1 MGKAVPPKPTILPF
15 KLVQQH
21 VTKCRIKEGRCGLC
35 VWALK
40 KEYWR
45 RELQTSWP
53 QVCLKGKVARLGCAA
68 CASAGLDGPW
78 ATFGQ
83 SLLSVRLHHL
93 KRHQSSK
100 AHQIAVEAQ
109 GKNDGAHFAPDMSIF
124 KEALQ
129 RMRSGGSAR
138 DNGTCSDKK
147 HQVRWCLSEASL
159 ELSRATLRDALSIAI
174 TRDERKGRLLLRWR
188 ACTPDFRS
196 SSGVLGFLPVEGF
209 ADNLAGV
216 TKKAIQ
222 TFCSPRVGL
231 PRGFVEQKPAAM
243 DTAVET
249 SIKRKT
255 SILVTD
261 AAAAELLASGL
272 LSGRRPYAETGCC
285 EDYLPSVRV
294 VGRDAPHATTRL
306 IKRPFA
312 ASVELNQIMD
322 EFVSGQEAFAQK
334 VFHSPLY
341 TGWWKELIAQGGGG
355 PTSLSAA
362 KHRFGSFLMPLSRV
376 VDNLSQ
382 VIALCHKIAVVRGSP
397 GEWASK
403 LLIHFS
409 GKKAILLGMAA
420 DAAAT
425 SCDLTRSVDDET
437 ADISELSA
445 QLEHWAHSIEALFL
459 SEKVLDLPT
468 YTKKV
473 CDALADT
480 PLQILHQGQAREVR
494 ITDNDKRYA
503 LTVMKAG
510 RGHRL
515 KNLIF

>member
-362 KHRFGSFLMPLSRV
+362 KHRFASFLMPLSRV

-445 QLEHWAHSIEALFL
+445 QLEHWAHSIEALFR
-459 SEKVLDLPT
+459 KGFGF
-468 YTKKV
+468 
-473 CDALADT
+473 AN
-480 PLQILHQGQAREVR
+480 LHQEGLRRSCRHSAPDFASGPSARSAHYGQ
-494 ITDNDKRYA
+494 
-503 LTVMKAG
+503 
-510 RGHRL
+510 
-515 KNLIF
+515 